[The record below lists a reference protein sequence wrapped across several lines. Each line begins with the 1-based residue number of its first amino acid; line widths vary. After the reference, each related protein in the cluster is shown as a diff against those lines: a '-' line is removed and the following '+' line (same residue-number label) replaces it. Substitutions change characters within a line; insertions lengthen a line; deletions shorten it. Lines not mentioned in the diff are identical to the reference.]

1 MQGTIISRKGKAYA
15 DGDVHIAMLGT
26 IDYEVTKIDYDMK
39 QAHTAHYSLGTDEP
53 TSYSTGKKEYSC
65 NLGLRLKSASA
76 IEKAAGVPL
85 TEIKP
90 FPIVV
95 VLVNEENEIIKDVL
109 TVKFKE
115 QKRSFG
121 DSDDVVVEYEMFCLG
136 INFNV

>member
-1 MQGTIISRKGKAYA
+1 M
-15 DGDVHIAMLGT
+15 
-26 IDYEVTKIDYDMK
+26 
-39 QAHTAHYSLGTDEP
+39 
-53 TSYSTGKKEYSC
+53 
-65 NLGLRLKSASA
+65 RLKSASA

>member
-1 MQGTIISRKGKAYA
+1 MNGTIISRKGKAYS

-26 IDYEVTKIDYDMK
+26 IDYEVTKIEYDMK
-39 QAHTAHYSLGTDEP
+39 QSHVAHYSLGSNDP
-53 TSYSTGKKEYSC
+53 TSYSTGKKEYTC
-65 NLGLRLKSASA
+65 ALGLRLKSASA

-95 VLVNEENEIIKDVL
+95 VTVNEENEIIKDVL

-115 QKRSFG
+115 QKRSYG
-121 DSDDVVVEYEMFCLG
+121 DQDDVVCDYDMFCLG
-136 INFNV
+136 IEFNV

>member
-1 MQGTIISRKGKAYA
+1 MGDTIISRKGKAYA

-39 QAHTAHYSLGTDEP
+39 QEHTEHYSLGSDEP
-53 TSYSTGKKEYSC
+53 TSYSTGKKKYSC

-76 IEKAAGVPL
+76 IEKAAKVPL

-95 VLVNEENEIIKDVL
+95 VVVNEENEIIKDVL

-115 QKRSFG
+115 QKRNFG
-121 DSDDVVVEYEMFCLG
+121 SGDDVICEYEMFCLG
-136 INFNV
+136 IDFNA